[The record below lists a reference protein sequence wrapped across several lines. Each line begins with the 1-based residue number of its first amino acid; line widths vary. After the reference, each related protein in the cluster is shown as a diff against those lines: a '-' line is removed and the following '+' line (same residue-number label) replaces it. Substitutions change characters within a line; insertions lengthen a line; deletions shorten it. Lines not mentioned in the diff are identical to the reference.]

1 MMVEND
7 MLKTL
12 KKYFG
17 YDQFRPY
24 QEEIISTAMAGRDS
38 LVLMP
43 TGGGKS
49 LCYQLPALLR
59 DGLVVVISP
68 LISLMQDQVD
78 GLRGD
83 GIPAEALNSTM
94 DSMQCFAVKQSCM
107 SGKVKLLY
115 MSPERF
121 LGEIE
126 YFLQDVDISLIA
138 VDEAHCISSWGHDFR
153 REYTKLGLIKK
164 AFPGVP
170 VMALTATA
178 DKVTKDDI
186 IEQLKLDS
194 PKVFVSSFDRP
205 NLDLSVKR
213 GLKDADKRKYIL
225 NYLLDHPGD
234 HGIVYCLSKKNTEK
248 VASFLLNNGINAAPY
263 HAGLGSELRAR
274 VQDDFIRD
282 KIDVVC
288 ATVAFGMGI
297 DKSNVRFVFHYN
309 MPKSLENFYQEIG
322 RAGRDGLP
330 SDTVLFYSYSDI
342 ILLNSF
348 VEESAQKEV
357 EADKLDRMKRYAES
371 DICRRRMLLNY
382 FGENMDRDCGHCD
395 VCRNPPVLIDGTVPV
410 QMALSAIA
418 RTNEQVGVNMLV
430 GILRGSAGKELL
442 DRGFDKI
449 KTYGAGRNVPYSHW
463 EDYIFQMI
471 NLGYLE
477 VAYNESKHLKI
488 TSSGKEVLYG
498 RKEARLCEVEEYK
511 YSKKPAGQ
519 RRRAAA
525 RQLPSGEANP
535 ENLFE
540 LLRQLRKKSA
550 SEQGV
555 PPYLVMSDKVLR
567 EIARVQ
573 PQSLEE
579 FGEIGGIGEYKL
591 KRYGKVF
598 VAAVQEYLKR

>member
-1 MMVEND
+1 
-7 MLKTL
+7 MLKAL

-49 LCYQLPALLR
+49 ICYQLPAILR

-68 LISLMQDQVD
+68 LISLMRDQVD
-78 GLRGD
+78 GLREN
-83 GIPAEALNSTM
+83 GIPAEVLNSTM
-94 DSMQCFAVKQSCM
+94 DSLQCLVVKKLCM

-121 LGEIE
+121 LGEIDS
-126 YFLQDVDISLIA
+126 FLRDVEISLIA

-153 REYTKLGLIKK
+153 PEYSKLGLIKK
-164 AFPGVP
+164 VFPDVP

-186 IEQLKLDS
+186 INQLKLDN
-194 PKVFVSSFDRP
+194 PRVFVSSFDRP
-205 NLDLSVKR
+205 NLDLNVRR
-213 GLKDADKRKYIL
+213 GLKDAEKREYIL

-234 HGIVYCLSKKNTEK
+234 HGIVYCLSKKSTEK
-248 VASFLLNNGINAAPY
+248 VASFLLKNGINAAPY
-263 HAGLGSELRAR
+263 HAGLGDELRAR

-309 MPKSLENFYQEIG
+309 MPKSLESFYQEIG

-330 SDTVLFYSYSDI
+330 SDTVLFYSYSDM

-348 VEESAQKEV
+348 VEESGQRDV

-382 FGENMDRDCGHCD
+382 FGENMDCDCGHCD

-430 GILRGSAGKELL
+430 GILRGSASKDLL
-442 DRGFDKI
+442 ERGFDKI
-449 KTYGAGRNVPYSHW
+449 KTYGAGRNVPFSHW

-488 TSSGKEVLYG
+488 TPSGKDVLFG

-511 YSKKPAGQ
+511 YSKKSAGRGRGAVS
-519 RRRAAA
+519 RRLA
-525 RQLPSGEANP
+525 SGDADP
-535 ENLFE
+535 KNLFE
-540 LLRQLRKKSA
+540 LLRQLRMKSA
-550 SEQGV
+550 SELGI

-573 PQSLEE
+573 PRSLEE
-579 FGEIGGIGEYKL
+579 FGKIGGIGEFKL

-598 VAAVQEYLKR
+598 VAAIQEYLK